1 MCKYIIFAG
10 VNGAGKTTLYQSNIK
25 IQNMPRVNVD
35 EIVRSF
41 GSWNSTKDIFR
52 AGKIAVRSIKQYF
65 SERISFNQETTLC
78 GNSIVENIMKAR
90 ELGYRI
96 ELYYVGL
103 DSADLAVER
112 VKNRVLNGGH
122 GIPEKDIR
130 KRYELSFVQLKK
142 VLKRINM
149 LFSPIRI
156 LKS

>member
-130 KRYELSFVQLKK
+130 KR
-142 VLKRINM
+142 
-149 LFSPIRI
+149 
-156 LKS
+156 